1 MKIKL
6 GYIIFVFLA
15 LLCIRVFNQ
24 LRSEVFVM
32 DDMVYDEINQL
43 LNVDSGIVCILIPQ
57 KKYYRIGES
66 PLIDIAIIN
75 MTDSAV
81 YLAGCLDGS
90 WNSVRMPY
98 CDMRLINRKT
108 RQKKH
113 VDLLPNMLEA
123 IDFQLLKPNEAF
135 NPINRYYLQ
144 VDTLKSLHVSPR
156 LQNYHSPP
164 SLDGRN
170 FLLPGRYDLQF
181 VYSTNNCTATL
192 HGWNTDERVQEILDR
207 VPSIEIKSNVATL
220 HYSLF

>member
-1 MKIKL
+1 
-6 GYIIFVFLA
+6 
-15 LLCIRVFNQ
+15 
-24 LRSEVFVM
+24 M
-32 DDMVYDEINQL
+32 DDMVYDEINHL
-43 LNVDSGIVCILIPQ
+43 LNADSGIVCILIPQ

-75 MTDSAV
+75 MTDSV
-81 YLAGCLDGS
+81 IYLAGCLDGS
-90 WNSVRMPY
+90 WDSVRMPC
-98 CDMRLINRKT
+98 CDMRILNRKT

-113 VDLLPNMLEA
+113 VDLLPNTLEA
-123 IDFQLLKPNEAF
+123 TDFQLLKPNEAF

-144 VDTLKSLHVSPR
+144 VDTVKSLYISAR
-156 LQNYHSPP
+156 LKNYHSPP

-192 HGWNTDERVQEILDR
+192 HGWNTDENVQEILDR